1 MSVTE
6 QTYQAVAVED
16 PERQWELHDG
26 LLVEK
31 PWMGNEH
38 SDVMS
43 YLGFALMGQLDG
55 EKFRVHI
62 DSTRLRETQRRYY
75 IPDVVVIPID
85 LFRRGLGHPGQLEF
99 YNEPMPYV
107 AEVWSPS
114 TGRYDVDTKLPAYM
128 GRGDREI
135 WRLHPYERTLTTWVR
150 QLDGTYTMTVYHG
163 GIVELSSFPGVT
175 IDLDALFDF
184 R

>member
-26 LLVEK
+26 LLMEK
-31 PWMGNEH
+31 PWLGNEH

-43 YLGFALMGQLDG
+43 YLGFALVQQLDRD
-55 EKFRVHI
+55 EFRVHI
-62 DSTRLRETQRRYY
+62 DSTRLRESPRRYY
-75 IPDVVVIPID
+75 IPDGAVILAE
-85 LFRRGLGHPGQLEF
+85 LFRRGLGQPGRLEF
-99 YNEPMPYV
+99 YNEPLPFV

-114 TGRYDVDTKLPAYM
+114 TGRYDVDVKLPAYQR
-128 GRGDREI
+128 RGDLEI
-135 WRLHPYERTLTTWVR
+135 WRLHPYERSLTGWRR
-150 QLDGTYTMTVYHG
+150 QPDGSYAELVFDG
-163 GIVELSSFPGVT
+163 GLVQLWSLPGVT
-175 IDLDALFDF
+175 IDLEALFDF